1 MATVI
6 TEECINCGACEPECP
21 NTAIYQ
27 SGVEWELD
35 GQKHPAISNSIFY
48 IVPEKC
54 TECVGFYDHEACA
67 AVCPV
72 DCCVPDP
79 KIPETEDLLIARARK
94 LHPEVEYSADF
105 PSRFRKEGS
114 ATQPAPEAEAAGNRA
129 VAEPVVI
136 PPVALAIESAPKPVA
151 ETPPAVK
158 LVAAEAPA
166 VPSAKA
172 VPAGRVEKATAPP
185 PPKPTSPEISKSFAG
200 ELSGDFESLADDLRR
215 SHEGGSALPIRLLLA
230 ISQPLLGALPHAAK
244 QALEMAVGNRRC
256 FSNAGA
262 TGLNILLDMIVYP
275 AVLVVLAYFV
285 SSAEVFSNQMNWY
298 IFLGATLA
306 TLETAWRLRE
316 GIFEAKPADQ
326 MTFGSAFYGV
336 LLGPAIQP
344 WARKALARR
353 QQVYKVGFDGFY
365 AGGFD
370 EKLERDRR
378 YGDVYSL
385 EDWGKAYFLRLEFP
399 RALPPSG
406 LKEQLGLPDV
416 LPDYDYDL
424 SITNGSFVIRGR
436 IMDPRVKK
444 LTSVASAFPPEF
456 RTQIG
461 LGSKVQGFKHR
472 YRDKV
477 LEVLLVKK
485 A

>member
-6 TEECINCGACEPECP
+6 TDECINCGACEPECP

-27 SGVEWELD
+27 SGVEWDLD
-35 GQKHPAISNSIFY
+35 GQKHPAISNSTFY

-72 DCCVPDP
+72 DCCIPDP
-79 KIPETEDLLIARARK
+79 KIPETEEALIARARK

-114 ATQPAPEAEAAGNRA
+114 GTQTAPAPEAAGNRV
-129 VAEPVVI
+129 VAEPAVI
-136 PPVALAIESAPKPVA
+136 SPAALVTETAAKPAAERAPEVKP
-151 ETPPAVK
+151 
-158 LVAAEAPA
+158 VAAEALA
-166 VPSAKA
+166 VPVAKA
-172 VPAGRVEKATAPP
+172 AAAGRVEKATSSPP
-185 PPKPTSPEISKSFAG
+185 AKPASLEISKAFAG

-215 SHEGGSALPIRLLLA
+215 SREGGGALSIRALLA

-244 QALEMAVGNRRC
+244 QVIEMAVGDTRC

-275 AVLVVLAYFV
+275 AVLVVLAYLGL
-285 SSAEVFSNQMNWY
+285 SAEVFSNQMNWY

-316 GIFEAKPADQ
+316 GIFQAKPANQ
-326 MTFGSAFYGV
+326 MTFGPALYGI
-336 LLGPAIQP
+336 LLGPAIWP

-353 QQVYKVGFDGFY
+353 KQVHKVGFDGFY

-424 SITNGSFVIRGR
+424 SLTNGSFVIRGR

-456 RTQIG
+456 TTQIG
-461 LGSKVQGFKHR
+461 LDSKVQGFKHR